1 MKVTINH
8 SRNNHSRKEEVDS
21 KLIEIQVYDKRK
33 KYTENVVVEKLSET
47 TFRVIENAVLHCRLT
62 FGTEFEAKIDKDGEY
77 EFVKVIKK
85 SEFITQRF
93 MLNAKFTESDYRV
106 LGDEIMRQGGYWQVD
121 FGSIATINLPKDSTV
136 DLDKILKTFDFY
148 N

>member
-1 MKVTINH
+1 MKVKI
-8 SRNNHSRKEEVDS
+8 NHSRKEEIDS

-47 TFRVIENAVLHCRLT
+47 TFRVSENAVLHCRLI

-121 FGSIATINLPKDSTV
+121 FGSIATINLPKDSTI
-136 DLDKILKTFDFY
+136 DLDEILKTFDFY